1 MISYRS
7 ASLQYLWG
15 MINTL
20 QIIVHMPLL
29 KIRFPANS
37 YLLFSLI
44 SQIAQFDLLPFKD
57 INSNLFDVEEVE
69 YDDMF
74 TALDIFTILIFL
86 FFYHS

>member
-1 MISYRS
+1 
-7 ASLQYLWG
+7 

-44 SQIAQFDLLPFKD
+44 SQIAQFDLLPSKD

-74 TALDIFTILIFL
+74 TALDIF
-86 FFYHS
+86 